1 MAKNTKQEIMQNEH
15 FNSPPRLK
23 EKTKNARMKTIKK
36 KSSKK

>member
-1 MAKNTKQEIMQNEH
+1 MAKNTKQEIMQNQH

-23 EKTKNARMKTIKK
+23 EQAKNARIKTPKK